1 MGAHPSADAAQPGI
15 ESHTSHGRIFQY
27 RENRILSALPGVEL
41 ERLTPHLTR
50 RTLEFK
56 MPLGQPGEPITT
68 VCFPDSGVC
77 SVMAVMRNGAS
88 AEVATVGNEG
98 LTGIG
103 LFFGE
108 TEEPSESLVQVPGIG
123 RFLPADIFVEEMKRR
138 ATLHQLVAHYA
149 HALMIQLMQSAACNA
164 LHSVDQRTCKW
175 ILMTHDRVFSDHFTL
190 THEFLGL
197 MLGVGRPTLS
207 QVAGRLQAAG
217 LITYRHGRVTVLDRA
232 GLESRSCEC
241 HAIVARYFDAF
252 LRRLNL
258 V

>member
-1 MGAHPSADAAQPGI
+1 MRAHPLTDVVHAGT
-15 ESHTSHGRIFQY
+15 ESHTSHGRTFQH
-27 RENRILSALPGVEL
+27 RENRILSALPRAEL

-50 RTLEFK
+50 KTLEFK
-56 MPLGQPGEPITT
+56 MPLDQPDEPITM

-98 LTGIG
+98 MTGVG

-108 TEEPSESLVQVPGIG
+108 TEEPSQSLVQVPGIG
-123 RFLPADIFVEEMKRR
+123 RFLPAHIFVEEMERR
-138 ATLHQLVAHYA
+138 ATLHRLVAHYA
-149 HALMIQLMQSAACNA
+149 HALMVQLMQYAACNA
-164 LHSVDQRTCKW
+164 LHLVDQRTCKW

-197 MLGVGRPTLS
+197 MLGVRRSTLS
-207 QVAGRLQAAG
+207 QVAARLQEAG
-217 LITYRHGRVTVLDRA
+217 LITYRHGRITVLDRA

-241 HAIVARYFDAF
+241 YAIVARYFDAF
-252 LRRLNL
+252 LRRLR
-258 V
+258 VV